1 MQEKHNLDPSARRSV
16 DPRTTTNSPCFGHV
30 WFSFYIFW
38 CEQCSNISIAR
49 ENSLSQINSP
59 VNVLH
64 MATTGNEIAVFS
76 VPNRTGIHTPSCSA
90 TAANTTKSNLTVN
103 HFLKVCSKNG
113 ETQILRPPPSHRCQC
128 HRRRN
133 LNFIFAVGC
142 GGGVVTI
149 VQMGPTLP
157 RKVLAKNRAN
167 PIRNPVLLAAP
178 RSLQLLGESEFL
190 AAVPHQYGALGG
202 AR

>member
-1 MQEKHNLDPSARRSV
+1 M
-16 DPRTTTNSPCFGHV
+16 
-30 WFSFYIFW
+30 
-38 CEQCSNISIAR
+38 
-49 ENSLSQINSP
+49 NSP

-64 MATTGNEIAVFS
+64 IATTGNEIAIFAT
-76 VPNRTGIHTPSCSA
+76 PDRTGINTPSCSA
-90 TAANTTKSNLTVN
+90 TAANTTESNLSVN
-103 HFLKVCSKNG
+103 DFLRVCSKNG
-113 ETQILRPPPSHRCQC
+113 ETQILQPPPSHRRQY

-133 LNFIFAVGC
+133 LNFIFAFGC
-142 GGGVVTI
+142 GGGGVVTI